1 MPAGAAM
8 SFDAN
13 DIEMFFSLETSL
25 HRPKVRSSP
34 QAVSDLLADDFVEF
48 GKSGRVYDKQIT
60 IEALAQEEVSVSTPP
75 LEVADFTA
83 KPLSEDVVLV
93 TYKSIRPLA
102 QDQQSNETLRSSI
115 WKRIDGRWQMI
126 FHQGT
131 PVPV

>member
-1 MPAGAAM
+1 M
-8 SFDAN
+8 SFDTN

-60 IEALAQEEVSVSTPP
+60 IEALAQEEGSVSTPP

-102 QDQQSNETLRSSI
+102 QDQQSNEALRSSI

>member
-1 MPAGAAM
+1 M